1 MQLQDFDQYENICIQ
16 CHDNPD
22 ADTIASGYAL
32 YTYFKEN
39 GKQVRLVYSGRFQ
52 IQKSNLI
59 LMLERLFIP
68 IEYVTPAD
76 MTLTDELLITVDCQY
91 SAGNVTLIP
100 AEHVAVI
107 DHHQI
112 EIESIDNALIMSNF
126 GSCSTI
132 IWQLL
137 TEAGFDLS
145 SHPNVST
152 ALYYGLFTDTL
163 QFAEI
168 YNPADKDMR
177 DSLHF
182 TQSIISLL
190 RNSNLSARELE
201 IAGIAMI
208 RAIHN
213 DANRYSL
220 IKAQP
225 CDPNILGLISD
236 MCIQVDDV
244 DMCVVYNELDDGIK
258 FSVRS
263 CVKETKA
270 SDLAIYLANSIG
282 SGGGHLEKAGGF
294 ISRRKYDKAHPGY
307 HTEAYFSERIQ
318 QYCYSFDIIHA
329 KTYDLDTTGMPC
341 YKKRHLPIG
350 YVVPEEFLAIG
361 TPITVRTLEGD
372 IDTLVSKDMV
382 IMIGIQG
389 EVYPSTKEK
398 FARSYTACDI
408 PYNFDVP
415 YKPTIKNLIDGSI
428 LSLERYVK
436 SCISSGDTYIYAQ
449 PLKKSVKVFTEW
461 DADKYMLGHIDDYIA
476 VRSDDPHDIYI
487 IEKNIFYT
495 TYEECKEP

>member
-1 MQLQDFDQYENICIQ
+1 MQLQDFDKYENICIQ

-32 YTYFKEN
+32 YIYFKEH
-39 GKQVRLVYSGRFQ
+39 GKQVRLIYSGRFQ
-52 IQKSNLI
+52 IHKINLI

-68 IEYVTPAD
+68 IQYVAPAD
-76 MTLTDELLITVDCQY
+76 ISLTDELLITVDCQY

-100 AEHVAVI
+100 AEHIAVI

-112 EIESIDNALIMSNF
+112 EIESLDNALIMSNF

-137 TEAGFDLS
+137 TEAGFDFS

-152 ALYYGLFTDTL
+152 ALYYGLFTDTQ

-177 DSLHF
+177 DSLRF
-182 TQSIISLL
+182 TQSIINLL

-213 DANRYSL
+213 DTNRYSL

-263 CVKETKA
+263 CIKETKA

-294 ISRRKYDKAHPGY
+294 ISRRKYEKAHPGY

-329 KTYDLDTTGMPC
+329 KTYDLDTSGMPC
-341 YKKRHLPIG
+341 YKKRHFPIG
-350 YVVPEEFLAIG
+350 YVIPEEFLAIG

-372 IDTLVSKDMV
+372 IDTSVSKDMV
-382 IMIGIQG
+382 IMIGRQG
-389 EVYPSTKEK
+389 EVYPHTKEK

-408 PYNFDVP
+408 PYNFNVP
-415 YKPTIKNLIDGSI
+415 YKPTIKNLINGSI

-436 SCISSGDTYIYAQ
+436 SCISSRDTYIYAH

-461 DADKYMLGHIDDYIA
+461 NADKYMLGHIDDYIA
-476 VRSDDPHDIYI
+476 VGSDDPHDIYI